1 MYQINKI
8 QHIKKQW
15 LISFILYSLLCYL
28 PSLIFSHNFFID
40 LSYHFGFIVGSHPQ
54 LSWDNLQIVG
64 IKISLFCLVSW
75 LVYFFTYKTGG
86 IKLLSVI
93 WLSGLVMYMI
103 QIYYVTTFFIANNL
117 PLSSYDVSWNWFV
130 SLQEVANIF
139 YIYSSYKLFCVNKYL
154 LYKDN
159 E

>member
-1 MYQINKI
+1 MYQIHQI

-15 LISFILYSLLCYL
+15 LISFIAYSLLCYL
-28 PSLIFSHNFFID
+28 PSLIFSHYFDID
-40 LSYHFGFIVGSHPQ
+40 LSYHFAFTLGSHLQ
-54 LSWDNLQIVG
+54 SWDNLQILG

-75 LVYFFTYKTGG
+75 LVYFFSYKTGG

-93 WLSGLVMYMI
+93 WFSACVMYMI
-103 QIYYVTTFFIANNL
+103 QIYYVTSFFIANNL
-117 PLSSYDVSWNWFV
+117 PLSSYDVSLNWFV

-154 LYKDN
+154 VTTQP
-159 E
+159 